1 MAGAYFNYRYL
12 FNTNMVKEQL
22 KHGLSL
28 PLNEDTITKFIRI
41 ETESEIEKKAKDE
54 AAEQEKQKEM
64 EPLQLKRYLRELK
77 RKAQIEEDLLQEREL
92 REEMEL
98 IKRKVGAMGGKEP
111 FVERFRGYVNIEGEK
126 G

>member
-12 FNTNMVKEQL
+12 FNTDMVKEQL

-77 RKAQIEEDLLQEREL
+77 RKA
-92 REEMEL
+92 
-98 IKRKVGAMGGKEP
+98 
-111 FVERFRGYVNIEGEK
+111 
-126 G
+126 